1 MQEETQGALN
11 EEEQQ
16 QTQDDFKCRGRESV
30 TECLKYSGMQR
41 ERHRTP

>member
-16 QTQDDFKCRGRESV
+16 QTQDDFKCRGREKV
-30 TECLKYSGMQR
+30 TECLKYI
-41 ERHRTP
+41 